1 MSGENLDLFSEPPSP
16 DRRGGTPGDGRPFI
30 GIHFACC
37 DVYCRI
43 YRNREATAYQGNCPK
58 CSRPV
63 RLRIGPGGTDARF
76 FTAY

>member
-1 MSGENLDLFSEPPSP
+1 MPGENLDLSSEPPPPKGAAGES
-16 DRRGGTPGDGRPFI
+16 RPFI

-58 CSRPV
+58 CTRPI
-63 RLRIGPGGTDARF
+63 RLRIGPTGTDARF